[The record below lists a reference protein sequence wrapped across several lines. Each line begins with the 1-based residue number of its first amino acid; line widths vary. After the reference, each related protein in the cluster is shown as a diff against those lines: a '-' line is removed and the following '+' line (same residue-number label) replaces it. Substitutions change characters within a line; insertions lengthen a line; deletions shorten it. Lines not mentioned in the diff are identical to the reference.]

1 LEFKIKNYA
10 FVDLLDDMSSIISR
24 CNLIETASFSISS
37 IPKVNFIFLKDQ
49 LVYRQ
54 EYVKKEKWK
63 IISLESKKLALTNL
77 AIDLDEMQDL
87 GLVHGDMNYSNFI
100 FDGNLLRLIDFE
112 PSFKQVK
119 NQRRILASGLSFRSK
134 NDYQNNSI
142 TSETDKIGF
151 YFFCEYHLTQGN
163 NLGYSRRKFYARLND
178 SLPMK
183 VSEEELIKMKFADIL
198 KLFLKNIS
206 R

>member
-1 LEFKIKNYA
+1 MEFKIKNYA

-178 SLPMK
+178 SLAMK
-183 VSEEELIKMKFADIL
+183 ISEEELINMKFADIL
-198 KLFLKNIS
+198 KLF
-206 R
+206 

>member
-1 LEFKIKNYA
+1 MEFKIKNYA